1 MLKGTGTTCCVSI
14 YTQLTVENESHLS
27 CKILL
32 LELFFALIIF
42 SFLLA
47 ISLFLSVLF
56 CKSLRYNRSLI
67 NIRYAHICVL
77 FCIRMHL

>member
-47 ISLFLSVLF
+47 ISLF
-56 CKSLRYNRSLI
+56 
-67 NIRYAHICVL
+67 
-77 FCIRMHL
+77 